1 MSVIDLYQSL
11 FNSST
16 FSFQGA
22 LSAYSGGSYDGHCA
36 SYGYTGVGH
45 GYLYAASCVVNGTQ
59 NCTAACQDLEL
70 IFANPYTVQN
80 CMVLASLG
88 PVQSTNGS
96 STLNGITLSQNLTTA
111 TGNFSI
117 DFTDPDFQGF
127 ANNVNQSITGCL
139 AQYCNEASTC
149 STDTCPHGY
158 ACNWY
163 EAGNGDPDAVFR
175 RGLLGHCYYDMCGN
189 VVVPLNADIGGIG
202 VYPSC
207 LQCHLRALTKPG
219 QVYISYYMQTG
230 IALAVLLLLW
240 SSDSLSHRPLNT
252 SFQGFNR
259 GPPAPHLQLQL
270 LHLQLHS
277 THKPLLSSQT
287 ARMPRNL

>member
-1 MSVIDLYQSL
+1 M
-11 FNSST
+11 
-16 FSFQGA
+16 
-22 LSAYSGGSYDGHCA
+22 
-36 SYGYTGVGH
+36 
-45 GYLYAASCVVNGTQ
+45 
-59 NCTAACQDLEL
+59 
-70 IFANPYTVQN
+70 QN

-96 STLNGITLSQNLTTA
+96 LTLNGITISQNLTTA

-139 AQYCNEASTC
+139 AQYCNETSSC
-149 STDTCPHGY
+149 STDTYPNGY
-158 ACNWY
+158 VCNWY

-175 RGLLGHCYYDMCGN
+175 RGLLGHCYYDICGN

-207 LQCHLRALTKPG
+207 LQCHLRAPTKPG
-219 QVYISYYMQTG
+219 QIYILYYMQTG

-240 SSDSLSHRPLNT
+240 SSDSLYYQFCVTLCYPFWHFCYPL
-252 SFQGFNR
+252 GFN
-259 GPPAPHLQLQL
+259 
-270 LHLQLHS
+270 
-277 THKPLLSSQT
+277 
-287 ARMPRNL
+287 